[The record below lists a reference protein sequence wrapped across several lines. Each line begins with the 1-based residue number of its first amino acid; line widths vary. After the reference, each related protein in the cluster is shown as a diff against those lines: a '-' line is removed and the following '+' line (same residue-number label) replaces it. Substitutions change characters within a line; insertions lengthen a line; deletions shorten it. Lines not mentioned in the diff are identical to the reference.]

1 MAHQSTL
8 RQIVLDTETT
18 GKELKNG
25 DRVIEIGCVEVIDR
39 KPTGRTFQAYVNPVG
54 AIMTPRALEI
64 HGITMEFLADKPQ
77 FSQICDEFCA
87 FIQGAEILIHNA
99 PFDEALLNMELA
111 KVGKPS
117 IWQIASKIT
126 DTYLMAQS
134 LYPKQANGLDKL
146 CARLGVSNEHRTF
159 HGALLDAQLLSEVY
173 FKMTEGQSP
182 YIDDAEIGQRPR
194 PPVVFLENR
203 KPGVIFKPSDAE
215 HAAHEMYLNA
225 LEKATKK
232 PSIWRSSMSPVS
244 KPPAP

>member
-1 MAHQSTL
+1 MANSPTL

-18 GKELKNG
+18 GKEVKKG

-39 KPTGRTFQAYVNPVG
+39 QPTGRTFQVYLNPVG
-54 AIMTPRALEI
+54 ATMHPEAFGV
-64 HGITMEFLADKPQ
+64 HGISMEFLADKPQ
-77 FSQICDEFCA
+77 FSQHCEDFCS

-99 PFDEALLNMELA
+99 PFDEAFLNMELA
-111 KVGKPS
+111 KVGKPP

-126 DTYLMAQS
+126 DTYVMAQS

-146 CARLGVSNEHRTF
+146 SKRLGISTEHRTF

-194 PPVVFLENR
+194 PPVVYIEDR
-203 KPGVIFKPSDAE
+203 KPGPLFKPSNSQMV
-215 HAAHEMYLNA
+215 AHEEYLND
-225 LEKATKK
+225 LEKITKK
-232 PSIWRSSMSPVS
+232 TSVWRSSTPAA
-244 KPPAP
+244 KPPNSR